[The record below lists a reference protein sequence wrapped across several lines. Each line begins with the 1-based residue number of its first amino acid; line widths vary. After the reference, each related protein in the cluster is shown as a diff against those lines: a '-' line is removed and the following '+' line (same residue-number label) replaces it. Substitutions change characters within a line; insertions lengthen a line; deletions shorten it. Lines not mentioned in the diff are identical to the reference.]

1 MKVVKMKSETSEEGD
16 RPETNKIKPSGGAT
30 IKMRGGAGIT
40 RDNALHG
47 DGDSDEEM
55 THVAPSHRNRLRSVR
70 QEVRSSLEV
79 FLARGRMATEADE
92 HRSTILERIERNAAE
107 DRERVERLHVD
118 VNALL
123 GQQVQMLSLLKGF
136 AGDALGGQPT
146 QVIKEVPV
154 EVIKEVIKEVEVLRE
169 VEVVKEVVVIKEV
182 PVETIKE
189 IPGAAAATVD
199 NALATVGADEPLR
212 KDRDGWWSHKNG
224 ENQDPDGWWS
234 HKNGVN
240 QNPPDRDP
248 PTAAAPPSVA
258 EFIAAAA
265 LSGPAATAAPAA
277 AAGMGSP
284 MWVEIGSYTSMDATP
299 SADETQRSGA
309 AMNAPMD
316 APPPHRRA
324 VRARPT
330 AAVRFAGDGTAA
342 GSTFSEVQV
351 ASMGGTYLAP
361 MRMSD
366 TYSAPDYGP
375 SRPPVPRRAVVA
387 SAAASSAA
395 ASASDYLPSRSAE
408 GARQQGAVMSGSA
421 RRVECR
427 PRRPGMQPRT
437 RAPEAGVA
445 ASIVHQ
451 YYGSDADE

>member
-189 IPGAAAATVD
+189 IPGAGAATVD

-212 KDRDGWWSHKNG
+212 EDRDGWWSHKNG

-240 QNPPDRDP
+240 QNPPDQDP

-284 MWVEIGSYTSMDATP
+284 MWVEIGS
-299 SADETQRSGA
+299 
-309 AMNAPMD
+309 
-316 APPPHRRA
+316 
-324 VRARPT
+324 
-330 AAVRFAGDGTAA
+330 
-342 GSTFSEVQV
+342 
-351 ASMGGTYLAP
+351 L
-361 MRMSD
+361 
-366 TYSAPDYGP
+366 
-375 SRPPVPRRAVVA
+375 
-387 SAAASSAA
+387 
-395 ASASDYLPSRSAE
+395 
-408 GARQQGAVMSGSA
+408 AVMIG
-421 RRVECR
+421 
-427 PRRPGMQPRT
+427 
-437 RAPEAGVA
+437 
-445 ASIVHQ
+445 
-451 YYGSDADE
+451 